1 MIQVDVFTVLSLLKF
16 YIFYPSF
23 FLTVIFP
30 GAIFALV
37 FLLFVIW
44 FERKAAARVQM
55 RVGPYYASKRIG
67 GFLQL
72 FADALKFVF
81 SEMIIPK
88 GVNKTLYIL
97 SPILVLIVSFLP
109 IVLIPVSVIPKTGSI
124 FSPYYLS
131 FFDKRLNLGVLAGYF
146 TNYNLIL
153 ILGLEAIYPVF
164 VVFLGW
170 VTNNRF
176 AIVGALRETFLSVS
190 YDVLILMSTLSL
202 ALEYHT
208 LDIARIVESGIP
220 GFVANPFA
228 ALLFL
233 VAMLIGSS
241 RFPFDIVE
249 AETEVVIG
257 PYTEYSGFL
266 FVLNMAGSY
275 IVNLVYAL
283 LFTDLF
289 LGGWLPFSGFPGL
302 VFTVFKAA
310 LVVLFAVFLRS
321 VYGRYR
327 IDQALRGGWKYLF
340 PLSLLSLVIGM
351 VVGYLWL

>member
-1 MIQVDVFTVLSLLKF
+1 MISFITILSLLKF

-23 FLTVIFP
+23 FVTVIFP

-72 FADALKFVF
+72 FADAFKFVF
-81 SEMIIPK
+81 SEIIVPS
-88 GVNKTLYIL
+88 GVNRTLYIL
-97 SPILVLIVSFLP
+97 SPVLVLVVSFIP
-109 IVLIPVSVIPKTGSI
+109 IVLLPVSVIPRTGSI
-124 FSPYYLS
+124 FSPYYYS
-131 FFDKRLNLGVLAGYF
+131 FLDPRLNLGVVAGYF
-146 TNYNLIL
+146 TRFNLVI
-153 ILGLEAIYPVF
+153 ILGLEAIYPIF

-176 AIVGALRETFLSVS
+176 AIVGAIRETFLSVS

-202 ALEYHT
+202 AIEYHT
-208 LDIARIVESGIP
+208 LDIAEIVQSGIP
-220 GFVANPFA
+220 GVIADPIAAFV
-228 ALLFL
+228 FL

-266 FVLNMAGSY
+266 FVLNMAGTY

-283 LFTDLF
+283 LFADLF

-302 VFTVFKAA
+302 IFTVFKAA
-310 LVVLFAVFLRS
+310 LIVLFAVFLRS

-327 IDQALRGGWKYLF
+327 VDQALRGGWKYLF
-340 PLSLLSLVIGM
+340 PLSLVSLVIGM
-351 VVGYLWL
+351 MVGYLWL

>member
-1 MIQVDVFTVLSLLKF
+1 MISFITILSLLKF

-23 FLTVIFP
+23 FVTVIFP

-67 GFLQL
+67 GFFQL
-72 FADALKFVF
+72 FADAFKFVF
-81 SEMIIPK
+81 SEIIIPS

-97 SPILVLIVSFLP
+97 SPVLVLVVSFIP
-109 IVLIPVSVIPKTGSI
+109 IVLLPVSVIPKTGSI
-124 FSPYYLS
+124 FSPYYYS
-131 FFDKRLNLGVLAGYF
+131 FLDPRLNLGVVAGYF
-146 TNYNLIL
+146 TRFNLVI
-153 ILGLEAIYPVF
+153 ILGLEAIYPIF

-176 AIVGALRETFLSVS
+176 AIVGAIRETFLSVS

-202 ALEYHT
+202 AIEYHT
-208 LDIARIVESGIP
+208 LDIVEIVQSGIP
-220 GFVANPFA
+220 GVIADPIAAFV
-228 ALLFL
+228 FL

-266 FVLNMAGSY
+266 FVLNMAGTY

-283 LFTDLF
+283 LFADLF

-302 VFTVFKAA
+302 IFTVFKAA
-310 LVVLFAVFLRS
+310 LIVFFAVFLRS

-327 IDQALRGGWKYLF
+327 VDQALRGGWKYLF
-340 PLSLLSLVIGM
+340 PLSLVSLVIGM
-351 VVGYLWL
+351 MVGYLWL